1 MVGEDRVLMRG
12 KELRRVHVLHQVR
25 EKRITQKEAGRLLA
39 LTDRQ
44 IRRLL
49 RRVEQE
55 GDQGLVHRGR
65 GKPSNR
71 RIPEKRKATVL
82 TLYEERYGDLG
93 PTLATEKLAERDG
106 ITLSDET
113 LRRWLRGRGIDHFA
127 RRKRPHRAW
136 RARKAHVGELV
147 QLDGSHHDW
156 FEGRGPACVLMA
168 YIDDASSHVVA
179 RFYAYE
185 GTIPAMD
192 SFQRYV
198 QRYGM
203 PLAIYADKHTT
214 YRSPAEPTVDEQLAG
229 TKPQSQFGRALREL
243 GVDLIAAHSP
253 QAKGRVERLFQ
264 TFQDR
269 LIKELRLAGIA
280 TLEDANRFLEHY
292 LPVYNRRFAVAP
304 AQSADLHRPT
314 PPIRELEGALCLK
327 ITRCVRKDFTIVH
340 EGQLYQIRNTVRASH
355 ILVEQQ
361 LDGTMRLTH
370 HGRALDFHTITARP
384 VSVAAATPLPRA
396 HRPVR
401 PNPNHPWRK
410 RWRQEREQHA
420 AAAGT

>member
-127 RRKRPHRAW
+127 RRKRPW
-136 RARKAHVGELV
+136 RACKAHVGELV

-229 TKPQSQFGRALREL
+229 TTPQSQFGRALREL
-243 GVDLIAAHSP
+243 GVDVIAAHSP

-314 PPIRELEGALCLK
+314 PPMRELEGALCLK